1 MSLNRKKSLLWEL
14 SMHGRSES
22 SYLFGTIH
30 LQEKSL
36 FFRIPD
42 VQNCIDRTD
51 AFMAEFP
58 LDEISAG
65 EMDFYNLPGGQ
76 NWQDYMSARQYKK
89 LEKSFLKFFSINIHA
104 FNQLLPLVMEQVLLD
119 TMIKD
124 HSGQSMDF
132 VLWYFAKSRGKTLL
146 GAESKVSQLEILEK
160 FPRDIQF
167 KNLKKIAQNPASYKE
182 KIRKAK
188 QAYFGEDLRKLA
200 KQSIKSLGKMKS
212 VLVYDR
218 NIKITQAILNTMKQ
232 QTLTCAIGAG
242 HLNGQKG
249 VLSLL
254 KQNGIILK
262 PVD

>member
-1 MSLNRKKSLLWEL
+1 MPGCN
-14 SMHGRSES
+14 ES

-36 FFRIPD
+36 FFRIPH
-42 VQNCIDRTD
+42 VQNCIESTD

-65 EMDFYNLPGGQ
+65 EMDFYNLPGGR
-76 NWQDYMSARQYKK
+76 NWLDYMSVRQYKK
-89 LEKSFLKFFSINIHA
+89 LEKSFSKYFSININA

-119 TMIKD
+119 TMIQD

-146 GAESKVSQLEILEK
+146 GAESKASQLEILEN
-160 FPRDIQF
+160 FPRNIQF
-167 KNLKKIAQNPASYKE
+167 KNLKKIAENPASYKE

-188 QAYFGEDLRKLA
+188 LAYYGEDLRKLSD
-200 KQSIKSLGKMKS
+200 QSIKSLGKMKS

-218 NIKITQAILNTMKQ
+218 NIKIANAILNTMHQ
-232 QTLTCAIGAG
+232 QTITCAIGAG

-249 VLSLL
+249 VLRIL
-254 KQNGIILK
+254 KQNGITLK
-262 PVD
+262 PVFN